1 LPHTAAGPATID
13 YRRGVDLPWKPGRP
27 GEHVPARDLRASDA
41 DRERVVELLAA
52 AHADGRL
59 TTEEHSDRVG
69 SAYGA
74 RTLGELSGLTAD
86 LISAEDQPIQLD
98 SRPVYAVFG
107 SARRGGRWVVP
118 ARFGVSALFGT
129 VEIDLREAMLRRKH
143 VVIDATMVVGSLRL
157 LVPEGVRVEFT
168 GRALVGSRGPRN
180 VSRGPRS
187 ASRGL
192 RNISRSPR
200 NRQDPAP
207 DAPVVEVIGTLL
219 LASVNAWT
227 PKRRWRDRLPGR

>member
-1 LPHTAAGPATID
+1 
-13 YRRGVDLPWKPGRP
+13 VDLPWKPSRI

-41 DRERVVELLAA
+41 DRERVVELLRD

-59 TTEEHSDRVG
+59 TTEEHSERVG
-69 SAYGA
+69 SAYTA
-74 RTLGELSGLTAD
+74 RTLGDLSGLTVDLSSAD
-86 LISAEDQPIQLD
+86 DQPIQLD
-98 SRPVYAVFG
+98 SRPVYAMFG
-107 SARRGGRWVVP
+107 TVRRGGRWVVP

-129 VEIDLREAMLRRKH
+129 VEIDLREAMLRRRH

-168 GRALVGSRGPRN
+168 GRALVGSRGPRT
-180 VSRGPRS
+180 PR
-187 ASRGL
+187 
-192 RNISRSPR
+192 
-200 NRQDPAP
+200 RQTP